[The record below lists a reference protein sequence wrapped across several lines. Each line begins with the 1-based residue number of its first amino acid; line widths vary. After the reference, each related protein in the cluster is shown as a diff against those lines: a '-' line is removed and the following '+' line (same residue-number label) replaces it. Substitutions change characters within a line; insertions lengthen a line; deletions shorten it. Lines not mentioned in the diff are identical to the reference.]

1 MNAPE
6 PQIAA
11 QDDVRL
17 FIGIIGDEDTTLGFL
32 LAGVGEAS
40 ILPAKNYMMVT
51 NDNSVSEVEKFF
63 VALYQNS
70 KIGVILVASDIWHYL
85 LPVYNGMIKRQLPI
99 VLEVPM
105 KCTMTTPLKLKE
117 REVVKRKTDMDVK
130 S

>member
-1 MNAPE
+1 MNVPE
-6 PQIAA
+6 PQIAT

-17 FIGIIGDEDTTLGFL
+17 FIGVIGDEDTTLGFL

-51 NDNSVSEVEKFF
+51 KDSSVTDVEKFF
-63 VALYQNS
+63 LALYQNS
-70 KIGVILVASDIWHYL
+70 KIGVILVASDVWHYL

-105 KCTMTTPLKLKE
+105 KSTMTTPLKLKE
-117 REVVKRKTDMDVK
+117 REVVKKKTEFDGK